1 MQEPSNRVC
10 IAPCDSE
17 WDYVLVETSGVTDPS
32 AVISAL
38 DEVSSTACYN
48 QTKTLA
54 HTHTHTHTHM
64 YTRSMSCSESLI
76 MHQKFGKFYRA
87 RLDSV
92 VTVVDCDVLANK
104 LVLNNNPGL
113 GMD

>member
-1 MQEPSNRVC
+1 
-10 IAPCDSE
+10 
-17 WDYVLVETSGVTDPS
+17 
-32 AVISAL
+32 
-38 DEVSSTACYN
+38 
-48 QTKTLA
+48 
-54 HTHTHTHTHM
+54 
-64 YTRSMSCSESLI
+64 